1 MAAREAHGVRLDVRE
16 QLELL
21 VSAEGVL
28 ARAFDGLAASV
39 KPHAADDVAPQ
50 AWYAADVCRRHIDA
64 LAPHVSAHSSPD
76 HSRPND
82 VPSLPA
88 EDLLLLASLV
98 ALAWDMV
105 GTAAWATADDDL
117 GALVER
123 CSEQTHRQLDWL
135 MRRLYYQELPG
146 STNGRD

>member
-1 MAAREAHGVRLDVRE
+1 VRLDVRE
-16 QLELL
+16 QLQLL

-39 KPHAADDVAPQ
+39 HRDPRDDVAPQ
-50 AWYAADVCRRHIDA
+50 AWYAADVCRRHMDA
-64 LAPHVSAHSSPD
+64 LAPHVNAHSAPD
-76 HSRPND
+76 QSRPTD

-105 GTAAWATADDDL
+105 GTAAWATSDEDL

-135 MRRLYYQELPG
+135 VRRLYHQELPG
-146 STNGRD
+146 PANGRD